1 MMYSKLRFIGSLA
14 LASALLS
21 SAASASTVLVT
32 ISDSLSGTVQ
42 SISDSI
48 SRASKSSSNAVNVA
62 EGDYR
67 IVDVAMAEGQP
78 GKMRLTLQATA
89 KPDDAG
95 LYLFVPRNDYDHAA
109 LADGQIVTAAKR
121 PYGMAFSKAQTG
133 QPFAVVLEQGW
144 LKELSLHVVAG

>member
-1 MMYSKLRFIGSLA
+1 MLERVVTIAAWAISKDTVWLYDFVSALKKGSFGMMYSKLRFIGSLA

-67 IVDVAMAEGQP
+67 IVDVAM
-78 GKMRLTLQATA
+78 KMAI
-89 KPDDAG
+89 
-95 LYLFVPRNDYDHAA
+95 F
-109 LADGQIVTAAKR
+109 AD
-121 PYGMAFSKAQTG
+121 
-133 QPFAVVLEQGW
+133 
-144 LKELSLHVVAG
+144 